1 MLPTSEDLTGMK
13 VEDLE
18 NFLETPLLSSER
30 LVVAAVAVVDFEDPG
45 QLNSLESSWS
55 GRPDCWTTRKMGNIF
70 RVDLE
75 FLIYVHGNHSS
86 TFMII

>member
-1 MLPTSEDLTGMK
+1 MKLKSVNEIETWNSNFSMLPTSEDLTGMK

-55 GRPDCWTTRKMGNIF
+55 GRPDCWTTRKMGIF
-70 RVDLE
+70 FVS
-75 FLIYVHGNHSS
+75 I
-86 TFMII
+86 